1 MKKIMFL
8 GALLCLTNSCK
19 KKEPI
24 SIEEINSDEI
34 VTITHNEKKIQTG
47 DSVDIHFPKEFKI
60 VMNSDN
66 IIDLSIY
73 YFINKRTLM
82 NITDY
87 EISEKINKKP
97 ILSFKSYLSSKK
109 PIDIIIK
116 ERNHLIS
123 KNEAKELLKKYNIN
137 QSLDNLKF
145 GDTIKLIPY
154 NQFRKENNSTIN
166 DLKKIN
172 DSIFFRVTSN
182 EGKVFTKGEKIN
194 W

>member
-19 KKEPI
+19 NKEPI
-24 SIEEINSDEI
+24 SIEEINSDEM
-34 VTITHNEKKIQTG
+34 VTITHNPKKQTG

-145 GDTIKLIPY
+145 RDTIKLIPY

-182 EGKVFTKGEKIN
+182 EGKVFVKGEKIN

>member
-19 KKEPI
+19 NKEPI
-24 SIEEINSDEI
+24 SIEEINSDEM
-34 VTITHNEKKIQTG
+34 VTITHNQKKQTG

-145 GDTIKLIPY
+145 RDTIKLIPY

-182 EGKVFTKGEKIN
+182 EGKVFVKGEKIN